1 MALLVDLPQR
11 DPHRSGQVLFL
22 VFLLRQLLDELS
34 ALGDEPLDGRGID
47 LLRHRCHRT
56 TTSARDTNDMSQ
68 RLLVVDDDR
77 SIRESMQLALEDE
90 GYVVDTAVDAEQALE
105 AIRRNAPDLLVLDV
119 MLPGDMDGFEVC
131 RRIRRTDQL
140 PIILLTARSDDIDV
154 VVGLESG
161 ADDYVTKPF
170 EMRELLAR
178 MRSLL
183 RRVHADE
190 ESPRALRVGPVEIR
204 PEEGVVRMNDEQ
216 ISLTRTEFRLLTT
229 LASKPGRVFS
239 REQLLSEVWG
249 YDYFG
254 DARLVDVHIRRL
266 RAKVEDDPHDPK
278 IIQTVRGMGYKAA
291 ET

>member
-1 MALLVDLPQR
+1 
-11 DPHRSGQVLFL
+11 
-22 VFLLRQLLDELS
+22 
-34 ALGDEPLDGRGID
+34 
-47 LLRHRCHRT
+47 
-56 TTSARDTNDMSQ
+56 MSQ

-77 SIRESMQLALEDE
+77 SIREIMQVSLQEE
-90 GYVVDTAVDAEQALE
+90 GYIVDTANDAEEALE
-105 AIRRNAPDLLVLDV
+105 AIRKNVPDLLVLDV
-119 MLPGDMDGFEVC
+119 MLPGKDGFELA
-131 RRIRRTDQL
+131 REIRRTSNL
-140 PIILLTARSDDIDV
+140 PIILLTAKTDTIDV

-183 RRVHADE
+183 RRVQADDE
-190 ESPRALRVGPVEIR
+190 GGSPVLRVGDLEIR
-204 PEEGVVRMNDEQ
+204 PEEGVVRRGDEEL
-216 ISLTRTEFRLLTT
+216 SLTRTEFRLLST

-266 RAKVEDDPHDPK
+266 RAKIESDAHDPG
-278 IIQTVRGMGYKAA
+278 IIQTVRGMGYKVA